1 MRSFIKLNNK
11 MSETNNYIAIIL
23 ARGGSKGIKFKNLF
37 KINNKPLIYW
47 SIRDCL
53 RSKKISSVWVSSDN
67 LRILKY
73 VKKFGARPILRPKK
87 YAGDNSS
94 SESAWLHAVNFLEAK
109 NIAISNIVGIQPTSP
124 LRESKDIDQALE
136 LMQKNNISA
145 VVSVCSSK
153 KPLHWHFTLE
163 SDGKLKQIYKDKIF
177 YTNRQELPITYSP
190 NGALYIAKT
199 DYFRSK
205 KTFYTDSTLAYL
217 MPYERSVDIDNRIDF
232 ITVEAIIS

>member
-1 MRSFIKLNNK
+1 RQLTKKNFYLFPSKKQNEPNNCKSYFYKVRSFIKLNNK

-124 LRESKDIDQALE
+124 LRNKKDLDNA
-136 LMQKNNISA
+136 
-145 VVSVCSSK
+145 C
-153 KPLHWHFTLE
+153 
-163 SDGKLKQIYKDKIF
+163 KIF
-177 YTNRQELPITYSP
+177 SKNKFDSLFSALSIT
-190 NGALYIAKT
+190 
-199 DYFRSK
+199 D
-205 KTFYTDSTLAYL
+205 
-217 MPYERSVDIDNRIDF
+217 
-232 ITVEAIIS
+232 

>member
-124 LRESKDIDQALE
+124 LRNKKDLDNACKIFSKNKFDSLFSALS
-136 LMQKNNISA
+136 ITDHFIW
-145 VVSVCSSK
+145 SK
-153 KPLHWHFTLE
+153 KK
-163 SDGKLKQIYKDKIF
+163 GKLFSNYNFRNRPRRQKIKEKYLENGSFYIFNKKKFLIHKNRLFEKIGVYSMSKINSFQIDDMDDVKIV
-177 YTNRQELPITYSP
+177 NSL
-190 NGALYIAKT
+190 KK
-199 DYFRSK
+199 YF
-205 KTFYTDSTLAYL
+205 
-217 MPYERSVDIDNRIDF
+217 
-232 ITVEAIIS
+232 

>member
-1 MRSFIKLNNK
+1 VIKGKSVLAV
-11 MSETNNYIAIIL
+11 IP
-23 ARGGSKGIKFKNLF
+23 ARGGSKGLPNKNILELAG
-37 KINNKPLIYW
+37 KPLIAW
-47 SIRDCL
+47 SIE
-53 RSKKISSVWVSSDN
+53 
-67 LRILKY
+67 
-73 VKKFGARPILRPKK
+73 A
-87 YAGDNSS
+87 A
-94 SESAWLHAVNFLEAK
+94 SESKYIDRLIISTDSKEIADVAKQYNCEVPFMRPPELATDDANSDEVILHALDK
-109 NIAISNIVGIQPTSP
+109 LGDKYDIVMVLQPTSP

-205 KTFYTDSTLAYL
+205 KTFYTSSTFAYL
-217 MPYERSVDIDNRIDF
+217 MPPERSVDIDSQIDF
-232 ITVEAIIS
+232 FTAEAIIG